1 MGERED
7 AEREFER
14 VFGKVQ
20 KGSEQDSAKG
30 ASMYAPTQKL
40 PGDSDV
46 LGIRTDSDRFIF
58 KNPIPEHLPIEPSP
72 TPSPKPN
79 DSLGLNKGGDNPPQ
93 DAMTI
98 ALNVNVFANIPKPG
112 EERKPGDLSNAPWSE
127 ATQLF
132 IRKPAE
138 TSLPSD
144 GSTFAI
150 PLPKEP
156 LKPGTDIFKF
166 PSPPAPGTKQ
176 NDDFPRVLGSNGRA
190 SGTADPT
197 ATAKFT
203 RVLHVQD
210 SVTLPQS
217 PASLPAQNPPAPPTT
232 FADPS
237 NNPVQVPAAPST
249 PAGPSDFTRI
259 VKGSELRALQEK
271 LAAASGTPATAEQNS
286 WPAPPSA
293 APSLPAGM
301 ATQIW
306 SASSPQ
312 TQRAALQNTQPW
324 PTPNPTLPP
333 MPKPPGLPLPEP
345 SKLSQYMPLILVL
358 NLLFLLAILLIV
370 FFAVKK

>member
-14 VFGKVQ
+14 VFGKAH
-20 KGSEQDSAKG
+20 KSSDQDASQSA
-30 ASMYAPTQKL
+30 SLYAPTQKL

-58 KNPIPEHLPIEPSP
+58 KNPIPERLPTEPVPAS
-72 TPSPKPN
+72 TPKPL
-79 DSLGLNKGGDNPPQ
+79 SPNKGSDTPAQ

-112 EERKPGDLSNAPWSE
+112 EETKPGDLSNAAWSE

-132 IRKPAE
+132 VRKPV
-138 TSLPSD
+138 D
-144 GSTFAI
+144 GSQPPDGPTFAI
-150 PLPKEP
+150 SLPKEP

-166 PSPPAPGTKQ
+166 PSPPTQGNQ
-176 NDDFPRVLGSNGRA
+176 DFTRAFGANSGA
-190 SGTADPT
+190 SGTAEPLSP
-197 ATAKFT
+197 AKFT

-217 PASLPAQNPPAPPTT
+217 PAPVPAQNPAPTPL
-232 FADPS
+232 ADPS
-237 NNPVQVPAAPST
+237 NSPAQTASPT
-249 PAGPSDFTRI
+249 AAGASDFTRI
-259 VKGSELRALQEK
+259 VKGSELRALHEK
-271 LAAASGTPATAEQNS
+271 LAAASGNRQTKDQST

-306 SASSPQ
+306 SASSAK
-312 TQRAALQNTQPW
+312 TQRQALNMQPW
-324 PTPNPTLPP
+324 AQPNTTLPP
-333 MPKPPGLPLPEP
+333 MPKAPELPVPEP

-358 NLLFLLAILLIV
+358 NLLFLLAILLVV

>member
-14 VFGKVQ
+14 VFGKAQ
-20 KGSEQDSAKG
+20 KSSERE
-30 ASMYAPTQKL
+30 ASNSEPLYAPTQKL

-58 KNPIPEHLPIEPSP
+58 KNPIPERLPVEPPSTTRKAASDPLSP
-72 TPSPKPN
+72 
-79 DSLGLNKGGDNPPQ
+79 NKGSEAPTQ

-112 EERKPGDLSNAPWSE
+112 DERKPGDFSNAAWSE

-138 TSLPSD
+138 TPATSD
-144 GSTFAI
+144 GPTFAI

-166 PSPPAPGTKQ
+166 PSPPAEGTKQ
-176 NDDFPRVLGSNGRA
+176 NDDFTRAFGSKSGA
-190 SGTADPT
+190 SSAEPT
-197 ATAKFT
+197 PTAKFT
-203 RVLHVQD
+203 RVLNVQD
-210 SVTLPQS
+210 SVTLPQ
-217 PASLPAQNPPAPPTT
+217 PAAPLPAQNSSAPPPA

-237 NNPVQVPAAPST
+237 NSPAPAP
-249 PAGPSDFTRI
+249 PIAAGPSDFTRI

-271 LAAASGTPATAEQNS
+271 FAAASATSAAADQNM
-286 WPAPPSA
+286 WPAAPSA

-306 SASSPQ
+306 SASSAQ
-312 TQRAALQNTQPW
+312 TQRPVTQSTQPW
-324 PTPNPTLPP
+324 SAQNTTLPP
-333 MPKPPGLPLPEP
+333 MPKPPELPTAAP

-358 NLLFLLAILLIV
+358 NLLFLLAILLVV

>member
-14 VFGKVQ
+14 VFGKAQ
-20 KGSEQDSAKG
+20 KSSEQD
-30 ASMYAPTQKL
+30 ASSIHAPTQKL
-40 PGDSDV
+40 PSDSDV

-58 KNPIPEHLPIEPSP
+58 RNPIPERLPIEPLP
-72 TPSPKPN
+72 TPKAANNSPSP
-79 DSLGLNKGGDNPPQ
+79 DKGGDIPSQ

-112 EERKPGDLSNAPWSE
+112 EERKPGDLDNVAWSE

-132 IRKPAE
+132 VRKPAAE
-138 TSLPSD
+138 GSPTSD
-144 GSTFAI
+144 GPMFAI
-150 PLPKEP
+150 SLPKEA
-156 LKPGTDIFKF
+156 LKPGTL
-166 PSPPAPGTKQ
+166 AQGAKQ
-176 NDDFPRVLGSNGRA
+176 NDDFASVFGSNSGA
-190 SGTADPT
+190 SGTVEPAP
-197 ATAKFT
+197 TAKFT
-203 RVLHVQD
+203 RIFHVQD

-217 PASLPAQNPPAPPTT
+217 AAPPSGQNPTAPPISIPHPAENPAPATP
-232 FADPS
+232 
-237 NNPVQVPAAPST
+237 PAT
-249 PAGPSDFTRI
+249 GPSDFTRI

-271 LAAASGTPATAEQNS
+271 FAAAVPASPNQNA
-286 WPAPPSA
+286 WPAPQPA

-306 SASSPQ
+306 SASSAQSQRSATQ
-312 TQRAALQNTQPW
+312 TMQPW
-324 PTPNPTLPP
+324 APPNTTLPP
-333 MPKPPGLPLPEP
+333 MARPPDLPVAEP

>member
-14 VFGKVQ
+14 VFGKTQ
-20 KGSEQDSAKG
+20 KSPEQDASKSAPI
-30 ASMYAPTQKL
+30 YAPMQKL

-58 KNPIPEHLPIEPSP
+58 KNPIPERLPIEPAP
-72 TPSPKPN
+72 TPKGASDPV
-79 DSLGLNKGGDNPPQ
+79 SANKGTDIPAQ

-112 EERKPGDLSNAPWSE
+112 EERKPGDLSNAAWSE

-132 IRKPAE
+132 VRKPAAP
-138 TSLPSD
+138 SQASD
-144 GSTFAI
+144 GPTFAI

-166 PSPPAPGTKQ
+166 PSPLTQGTKQ
-176 NDDFPRVLGSNGRA
+176 NDDFTRAFGSNSGA
-190 SGTADPT
+190 SSNADP
-197 ATAKFT
+197 APTAKFT
-203 RVLHVQD
+203 RILHVQD
-210 SVTLPQS
+210 SVTLPQP
-217 PASLPAQNPPAPPTT
+217 PAQPPAQNPPETKA
-232 FADPS
+232 FADTS
-237 NNPVQVPAAPST
+237 NSPDPAAPPMAT
-249 PAGPSDFTRI
+249 GPSDFTRI

-271 LAAASGTPATAEQNS
+271 LAAASSIPATTDQNT
-286 WPAPPSA
+286 WPAPSPA

-306 SASSPQ
+306 SASSTQ
-312 TQRAALQNTQPW
+312 TQRPAVQNMQPW
-324 PTPNPTLPP
+324 SAPNATLPP
-333 MPKPPGLPLPEP
+333 MPKPPEPPAAEP

-358 NLLFLLAILLIV
+358 NLLFLLAILLVV